1 MPGRERALWR
11 DHWSLG
17 AGPDLP
23 SSLCLERP
31 RRIIGHPVSQESH
44 SVADGS
50 LGWPRRRDDP
60 AVTLDL
66 PARFAVYFA
75 LAGQY
80 ADATSQV
87 RRGATRA
94 RLLAIRLASEA
105 RIP

>member
-1 MPGRERALWR
+1 MVSRERTLYR

-17 AGPDLP
+17 VGLELLP
-23 SSLCLERP
+23 SLCLERP

-94 RLLAIRLASEA
+94 WLLAIRLASEA
-105 RIP
+105 GIP